1 MTDAGEKT
9 SRRESGGEQV
19 WNRARVK
26 KAAGKTMDSAADGE
40 IATKKVSIS
49 FLDNVFPPEVHTID
63 ASTTVGAVCIRI
75 REKLGLVNDSDFGIF
90 ETNVEQGKCM
100 MLDDEETIWR
110 VTNEWR
116 KYGLQEMQLVY
127 RLWFAGGFADEEQ
140 RPFNVEVREA
150 TSPEDAAHKL
160 EFHQAI
166 HQYRKGWLKWT
177 EADDRIANARCIE
190 LAALQLQDEIGDY
203 NPVEHKKGFT
213 QKQALLTMLIPH
225 AMLRR
230 LKQKKRMWKRAVET
244 DLIEAFAKLQ
254 GMNSL
259 EAQQGMLQLFKTSH
273 MFGAVVFTPLQ
284 IKISTNERFN
294 AQVLAINESG
304 FSIITR
310 SVRCAAVRWRGER
323 AGVHP
328 PPGWLSPPQRT
339 YPAFAGASANTCAAA
354 YLCRTVITT
363 WFVPSLYI
371 ADPFFLS
378 PSLIPC
384 HHNWHGY
391 RRYMSLPPQ

>member
-1 MTDAGEKT
+1 M
-9 SRRESGGEQV
+9 

-49 FLDNVFPPEVHTID
+49 FLDDVFPPEVHTID

-230 LKQKKRMWKRAVET
+230 LKQKKRMWKRAVEK

-294 AQVLAINESG
+294 AQ
-304 FSIITR
+304 
-310 SVRCAAVRWRGER
+310 
-323 AGVHP
+323 GVF
-328 PPGWLSPPQRT
+328 L
-339 YPAFAGASANTCAAA
+339 F
-354 YLCRTVITT
+354 TVT
-363 WFVPSLYI
+363 F
-371 ADPFFLS
+371 
-378 PSLIPC
+378 
-384 HHNWHGY
+384 
-391 RRYMSLPPQ
+391 